1 MKITDFGM
9 ANLYIGDSQGTAE
22 QRTELLHTTCG
33 TPNYVAP
40 EVLTANGYDGQ
51 RADVW
56 SMGVILFVFLAGYLP
71 FEEGTTAALF
81 RKIQAADFQYP
92 KWFTA
97 SSRDLINKILVVDP
111 AARLTLDEMRV
122 HPWMSQGAESESKND
137 GESKSDAK
145 DSKSDYAGSKADNK

>member
-1 MKITDFGM
+1 M
-9 ANLYIGDSQGTAE
+9 ANLYIGDSQGSAE

-56 SMGVILFVFLAGYLP
+56 SMGVILFVFMAGYLP

-97 SSRDLINKILVVDP
+97 SSRDLISKILVVDP
-111 AARLTLDEMRV
+111 AARLSLDEIRA
-122 HPWMSQGAESESKND
+122 HPWMSESAESKN
-137 GESKSDAK
+137 GESKSYYKGNESK
-145 DSKSDYAGSKADNK
+145 DNPCCKEERK